1 MFYKGLNEFCAADG
15 QMVLKYKALFL
26 LNHMR
31 NLGFNTRKKFVDTCV
46 TYISLDVNYVTI
58 NKLQAFWDGRDVT
71 LVDEIELIVKKV
83 KSVNNE
89 CN

>member
-1 MFYKGLNEFCAADG
+1 MFYKGLNEFCAADA

-26 LNHMR
+26 LNAMR

-71 LVDEIELIVKKV
+71 LVDEIELIVRKV
-83 KSVNNE
+83 KSVDNE
-89 CN
+89 YD